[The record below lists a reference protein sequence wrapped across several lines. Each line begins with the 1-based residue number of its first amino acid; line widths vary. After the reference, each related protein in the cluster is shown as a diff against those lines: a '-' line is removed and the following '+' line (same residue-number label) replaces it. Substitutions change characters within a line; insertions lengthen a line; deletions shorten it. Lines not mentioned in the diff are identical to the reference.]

1 MKLRVYSIIW
11 LVPFLL
17 LMSCTRSGVSPN
29 DDPHVINNN
38 DTLSPVIS
46 INKPLADQ
54 VFTTG
59 ETITIEGKVTDQGL
73 YRGNIQIL
81 NTANSTIVKE
91 QAYEIH
97 GLPEYSFSLSHITS
111 VSSITDYT
119 ITVWFQD
126 HGLNIT
132 SKSLKVKVNP

>member
-1 MKLRVYSIIW
+1 MKLRVNVILW
-11 LVPFLL
+11 LVPLLFLFN
-17 LMSCTRSGVSPN
+17 CTPGGIPPN
-29 DDPHVINNN
+29 EDPHVINVN
-38 DTLSPVIS
+38 DTIFPFIT
-46 INKPLADQ
+46 INKPLAGQ

-73 YRGNIQIL
+73 YNGNIQIL
-81 NTANSTIVKE
+81 NSANSTIVKE
-91 QAYEIH
+91 QPYEIH
-97 GLPEYSFSLSHITS
+97 GLLEYNFSLSHVAS

-132 SKSLKVKVNP
+132 TKSVKVKVNP